1 MTVEVFDFCPR
12 INPEGVFNQRSRSVQ
27 LGDGY
32 TQRFGD
38 GINSESQSWPLTF
51 VGDLT
56 YIQPIMAFLR
66 RHKGYIAF
74 QWENPLTEVGLYC
87 CPDEITLPRWE
98 KTVVTSRCT
107 GLPQPLSPPTIL
119 KIIKGKSCH

>member
-87 CPDEITLPRWE
+87 CPDEIN
-98 KTVVTSRCT
+98 VTAMGKNSRDVQMYRLT
-107 GLPQPLSPPTIL
+107 ATFVTAHHP
-119 KIIKGKSCH
+119 